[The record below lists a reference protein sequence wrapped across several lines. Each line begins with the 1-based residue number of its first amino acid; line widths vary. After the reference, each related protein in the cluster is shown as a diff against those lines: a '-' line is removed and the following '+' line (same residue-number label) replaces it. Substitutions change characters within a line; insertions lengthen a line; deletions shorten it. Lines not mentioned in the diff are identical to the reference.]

1 MATESVP
8 DPAVVDSVDLSVPV
22 PDPEDCVPPCEEPRS
37 VADLS
42 PGWVALTDRELLVY
56 HPDREPPVGRTLRA
70 NVTGVTVR
78 RAGARQLLGYVP
90 MALLYALV
98 GVVVGLLLVVVDP
111 TGFLAVPEGSPVG
124 AFETVVRTLEWATN
138 LLGAVLAFT
147 GVLSGLG
154 AVAVVGYWLG
164 SSDVT
169 LVVERGGG
177 EELACPTTLP
187 AGRRAVRSLRA
198 AFD

>member
-8 DPAVVDSVDLSVPV
+8 DPAVVDSVDLSVPA

-98 GVVVGLLLVVVDP
+98 GVVVGLLLVAVDP

-124 AFETVVRTLEWATN
+124 AFATVVRTLEWVTN

-147 GVLSGLG
+147 GVLAGVG

-177 EELACPTTLP
+177 EELECPTTLP
-187 AGRRAVRSLRA
+187 AGRRAVRTLRA